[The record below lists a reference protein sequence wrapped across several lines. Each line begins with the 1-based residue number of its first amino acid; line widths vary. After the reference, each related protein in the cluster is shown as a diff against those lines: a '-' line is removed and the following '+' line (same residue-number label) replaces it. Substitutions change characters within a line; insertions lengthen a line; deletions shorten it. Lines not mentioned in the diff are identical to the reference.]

1 LISGLCCG
9 NFRQNDEP
17 GGGFQPAAIINRMAD
32 LLEARAAGIVIAARH
47 IERDA
52 VAAEAAASML
62 A

>member
-32 LLEARAAGIVIAARH
+32 LLEARAAGIVIPAPR
-47 IERDA
+47 IGRDEI
-52 VAAEAAASML
+52 AAEAAESML